1 MDYYIA
7 GIPFSNELYHH
18 GIKGQKW
25 GIRRYQ
31 NPDGSLTPEGKAKY
45 GTIDNFN
52 RNYKRDAIRE
62 GLQRK
67 VQANVNRSAKRGS
80 EYIKQGHTKGRT
92 IGHGV
97 ARQAAM
103 EVGAL
108 AAAAMIGGYVGKRVV
123 SGKMGMDSAAGTIL
137 IGNSVVHTLLTGA
150 TAYNIY
156 KTASKVRDIRN
167 AEKRG
172 AKSNEKKRKK

>member
-1 MDYYIA
+1 MDYYVA
-7 GIPFSNELYHH
+7 GIPYSAELYHH

-52 RNYKRDAIRE
+52 RNYKRDAVRE

-103 EVGAL
+103 QVGAL
-108 AAAAMIGGYVGKRVV
+108 AAASMIASHVGKRVV
-123 SGKMGMDSAAGTIL
+123 SGKMGVDSAAGTIL
-137 IGNSVVHTLLTGA
+137 IGNNVVSTLLAGA
-150 TAYNIY
+150 TAYNVY

-172 AKSNEKKRKK
+172 TKSNGKKRKK